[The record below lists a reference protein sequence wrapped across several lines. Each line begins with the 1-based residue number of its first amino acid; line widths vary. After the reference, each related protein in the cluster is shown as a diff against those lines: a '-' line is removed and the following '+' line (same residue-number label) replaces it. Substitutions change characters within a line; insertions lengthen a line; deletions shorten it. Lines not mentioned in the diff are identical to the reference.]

1 MKDFKE
7 AKKYFIASWGELG
20 INWGINRTMGH
31 IHALLLISPDP
42 LGADEIM
49 EELKISRGNANMNL
63 RALLDWG
70 LIYRRSQAGER
81 RDFFTAEKELW
92 NVFKKTLEKRKTKE
106 LNPMLDMIKKLS
118 DVESYDSES
127 LEFNKVLKN
136 LDSISSAADKALD
149 KIIQSESNLLLNTFV
164 KVMR

>member
-1 MKDFKE
+1 VKDFQE
-7 AKKYFIASWGELG
+7 AKNHFIASWGELG

-31 IHALLLISPDP
+31 IHALLLISPEP

-92 NVFKKTLEKRKTKE
+92 NVFKKTLLKRKTKE
-106 LNPMLDMIKKLS
+106 LNPMLDMIRKIS
-118 DVESYDSES
+118 DVPSNDAAS
-127 LEFNKVLKN
+127 LEFNKVVKD
-136 LDSISSAADKALD
+136 LDAISSAADKALD
-149 KIIQSESNLLLNTFV
+149 KIIESESNLLLNTFV

>member
-1 MKDFKE
+1 MKDFQE
-7 AKKYFIASWGELG
+7 AKNHFIASWGELG

-63 RALLDWG
+63 RALLDWD
-70 LIYRRSQAGER
+70 LIYRRSKAGER

-92 NVFKKTLEKRKTKE
+92 NVFKKTLLKRKTKE
-106 LNPMLDMIKKLS
+106 LNPMLDMIRKIS
-118 DVESYDSES
+118 DVPSNDAASK
-127 LEFNKVLKN
+127 EFNKVVKD
-136 LDSISSAADKALD
+136 LDAISSAADKALD
-149 KIIQSESNLLLNTFV
+149 KIIESESNLLLNTFV